1 MATTNR
7 RTGSVSTG
15 RETGSENKPTAAKKL
30 WNLVQDITGKASGS
44 VTWKEDVIYFD
55 SIPDEML
62 KGDNMVPYLI
72 EVLDYV
78 TNVPQFKKNNKGEE
92 TEEEL
97 GVDTVL
103 DRIGALHHEI
113 RLKASAAAA
122 RLGEHRDRFYTIG
135 DTQMKIWRT
144 SNQKDGFVHA
154 SGAWVS

>member
-103 DRIGALHHEI
+103 DRKRSPICVSHE
-113 RLKASAAAA
+113 A
-122 RLGEHRDRFYTIG
+122 RGC
-135 DTQMKIWRT
+135 
-144 SNQKDGFVHA
+144 
-154 SGAWVS
+154 SGG